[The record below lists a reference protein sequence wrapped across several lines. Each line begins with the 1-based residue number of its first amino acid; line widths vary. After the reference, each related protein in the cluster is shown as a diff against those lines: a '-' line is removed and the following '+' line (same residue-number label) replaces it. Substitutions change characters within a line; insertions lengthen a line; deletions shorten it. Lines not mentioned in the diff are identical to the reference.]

1 MTKREKKTKAARA
14 ADKTPVT
21 FEQQKAA
28 RATAALNAPPSGA
41 PQK

>member
-1 MTKREKKTKAARA
+1 MTKREKKTKAAN
-14 ADKTPVT
+14 ADKAPAT

-28 RATAALNAPPSGA
+28 RATDALNAPTA

>member
-1 MTKREKKTKAARA
+1 MTKREKKTKAANPA
-14 ADKTPVT
+14 EKSAT

-28 RATAALNAPPSGA
+28 RATAALNAPPA

>member
-1 MTKREKKTKAARA
+1 MTKREKKTKAASQ
-14 ADKTPVT
+14 ADKPPVT

-28 RATAALNAPPSGA
+28 RATAALNVSPAA

>member
-1 MTKREKKTKAARA
+1 MTKREKKTKAASQT
-14 ADKTPVT
+14 DKTAVT

-28 RATAALNAPPSGA
+28 RATAALNAAPTG